1 MKNVGYIGYKPN
13 TIGFGETTLAT
24 GGVALPITAIV
35 DTVIAVVPFLIP
47 FISNIFAH
55 PAADAR
61 GVISDVK
68 KALPNLDAR
77 NRMAYVLAAT
87 QKISPKAKDV
97 EANELILWYKQ
108 NYPNDYQTL
117 LADDKIYWNNFLLT
131 NAQKYQNVNDAA
143 VNYQRALFTDSE
155 INYGVSPVT
164 ALFSNKNNLLLYGGI
179 ALAILL
185 LIKK

>member
-1 MKNVGYIGYKPN
+1 MKQVGYIGYKEITKP
-13 TIGFGETTLAT
+13 AKV
-24 GGVALPITAIV
+24 GVFPIA
-35 DTVIAVVPFLIP
+35 AVVEAAAVAFPYVVNMFQ
-47 FISNIFAH
+47 H

-68 KALPNLDAR
+68 KTLPSLDAR
-77 NRMAYVLAAT
+77 NRMAQVLAAT
-87 QKISPKAKDV
+87 QRISPKAKDV
-97 EANELILWYKQ
+97 EAKELILWYRQ
-108 NYPNDYQTL
+108 SYPNDYQTL
-117 LADDKIYWNNFLLT
+117 SVDDKNYWNNFCLT
-131 NAQKYQNVNDAA
+131 NAQQYQNVNDAA

-164 ALFSNKNNLLLYGGI
+164 ALLSNKNNLLLYGGI